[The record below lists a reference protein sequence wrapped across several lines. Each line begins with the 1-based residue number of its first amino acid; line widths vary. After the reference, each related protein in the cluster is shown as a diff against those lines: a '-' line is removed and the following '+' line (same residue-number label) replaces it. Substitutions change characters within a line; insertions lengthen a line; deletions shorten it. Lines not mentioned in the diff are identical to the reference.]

1 MVAFI
6 ISYSFYWYIGIIIL
20 GDSWLF
26 YVAVIFVCCLLSV
39 IVSII
44 GVCFILF
51 VVFTLTVLVL
61 FFPLFVK
68 VSEPILSASLKAVS
82 EINLTF

>member
-1 MVAFI
+1 MFSLVFI
-6 ISYSFYWYIGIIIL
+6 
-20 GDSWLF
+20 LF
-26 YVAVIFVCCLLSV
+26 YFDVICVCCLFSV

-61 FFPLFVK
+61 FSSRFVQ
-68 VSEPILSASLKAVS
+68 VSGPILSALLKAVS
-82 EINLTF
+82 DINLTF